1 MRNTAE
7 KWQSCVEDCGGGLH
21 CQVWEADPGGICVP
35 LGCSSTRCGPTSCG
49 RGRKGVL
56 GLPGVSEDVGSPA
69 GGELGMESLTVKPSI
84 SPGGNQ
90 HPPFLL
96 LNEEDFLLR
105 VSTLL

>member
-1 MRNTAE
+1 M
-7 KWQSCVEDCGGGLH
+7 
-21 CQVWEADPGGICVP
+21 P
-35 LGCSSTRCGPTSCG
+35 LGCPSTRYGPTSRG

-69 GGELGMESLTVKPSI
+69 GELGMESLTVKPSN

-96 LNEEDFLLR
+96 LSEEDFLLR
-105 VSTLL
+105 VSAPL